1 MANNAQTHW
10 VPSYVKEKRFHNWLA
25 DAHDWAVSRSR
36 FWGTPLPVWV
46 SQDMEEVV
54 VVGSV
59 QELEELSGHKV
70 YLSPALLLPFCYAAV
85 PFAAFLLPIAAL
97 LLPCACVVSSCLSV
111 GCCRPFA
118 APCSQSVCP
127 LLLRCG
133 IGLLFASPLLQTFLL
148 LLLPMCTPCCRA
160 A

>member
-1 MANNAQTHW
+1 MQAVPSWFVEVTKIKEQLLANNAQTHW
-10 VPSYVKEKRFHNWLA
+10 VPAYVKEKRFHNWLA

-70 YLSPALLLPFCYAAV
+70 QPCIPFSF
-85 PFAAFLLPIAAL
+85 PF
-97 LLPCACVVSSCLSV
+97 
-111 GCCRPFA
+111 
-118 APCSQSVCP
+118 SVC
-127 LLLRCG
+127 LLW
-133 IGLLFASPLLQTFLL
+133 FASYCCIQLYVLLGV
-148 LLLPMCTPCCRA
+148 
-160 A
+160 